1 MTLESKPTVRVLK
14 EKHPGAILDAADPLG
29 NLTLT
34 IKRESLLDVCKTLK
48 DHPELDYKLFLDVC
62 GVDNLNRNEGTQFK
76 APYHV
81 HLQGKNPRGE
91 YEMTRFEAVYHLYS
105 ISKKHR
111 VRLKV
116 PLEES
121 DISLNSVTSI
131 WKGANWFERE
141 AYDMFGFQF
150 KGHPYLRRILTHEE
164 FVGHPLRKDYNSE
177 ERHRVSRNYDAVDIE
192 EVLAQPKEDRETGER
207 MVLNIGP
214 AHPATH
220 GVFRFQVVLDGER
233 IQKSQ
238 TEIGYLHRCFEKM
251 CETHDYNQVMPY
263 VDRLNYLSAFMN
275 NVGYCLAVEKLL
287 GIESPVRAQRIYV
300 ILSEFNR
307 IMDHLVC
314 VGTSL
319 VDLGALTN
327 FWYFFEPREEIYG
340 LLESCC
346 GARLTVSYARI
357 GGLLWDIPDDF
368 VSRSKEILKKLPKFL
383 HDVDKLNTRN
393 SIFRQRT
400 VGISDI
406 TGEDAVDWG
415 FTGPC
420 LRAAGVPYDVRKA
433 HPYYGYDQFEFDVPI
448 GTRGDVYDRY
458 LVRMEEM
465 RQSIRIIEQALED
478 IPEGPVITED
488 KRVAIPTKEEVY
500 SNIEALMNQFKLVM
514 EGVQVPPGEV
524 YSYTEGANG
533 ELGYYIISDGTGHPY
548 RIKVRPPCY
557 AIFQAFDSMIEG
569 RLIAD
574 LVSILGS
581 INIVAGELER

>member
-1 MTLESKPTVRVLK
+1 
-14 EKHPGAILDAADPLG
+14 
-29 NLTLT
+29 
-34 IKRESLLDVCKTLK
+34 
-48 DHPELDYKLFLDVC
+48 
-62 GVDNLNRNEGTQFK
+62 
-76 APYHV
+76 
-81 HLQGKNPRGE
+81 
-91 YEMTRFEAVYHLYS
+91 
-105 ISKKHR
+105 
-111 VRLKV
+111 
-116 PLEES
+116 
-121 DISLNSVTSI
+121 
-131 WKGANWFERE
+131 
-141 AYDMFGFQF
+141 
-150 KGHPYLRRILTHEE
+150 
-164 FVGHPLRKDYNSE
+164 
-177 ERHRVSRNYDAVDIE
+177 
-192 EVLAQPKEDRETGER
+192 
-207 MVLNIGP
+207 
-214 AHPATH
+214 
-220 GVFRFQVVLDGER
+220 
-233 IQKSQ
+233 
-238 TEIGYLHRCFEKM
+238 
-251 CETHDYNQVMPY
+251 
-263 VDRLNYLSAFMN
+263 
-275 NVGYCLAVEKLL
+275 
-287 GIESPVRAQRIYV
+287 
-300 ILSEFNR
+300 
-307 IMDHLVC
+307 
-314 VGTSL
+314 
-319 VDLGALTN
+319 
-327 FWYFFEPREEIYG
+327 
-340 LLESCC
+340 
-346 GARLTVSYARI
+346 VSYARI

-368 VSRSKEILKKLPKFL
+368 VSRSKEILKKFPKFL